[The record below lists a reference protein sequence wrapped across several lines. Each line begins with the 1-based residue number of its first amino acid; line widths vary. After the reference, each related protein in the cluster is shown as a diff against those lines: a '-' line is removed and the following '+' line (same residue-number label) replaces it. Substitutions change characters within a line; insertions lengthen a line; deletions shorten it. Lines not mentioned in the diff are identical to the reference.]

1 MRRTA
6 DVVEVAAGV
15 AVWATP
21 AGADVFSN
29 DAANLIVTV
38 IWIVGVTNAFNLLD
52 NMDGL
57 NLNVARYTDEE
68 IDAVAHLG
76 ELTASDNCYV
86 WISAR
91 ERGVGSGA
99 CGPDVSEPHRIRPGT
114 YTWSYRIR

>member
-1 MRRTA
+1 MRLLPLARQSSGNRT
-6 DVVEVAAGV
+6 GV
-15 AVWATP
+15 CWARLLDSQGNP
-21 AGADVFSN
+21 LLV
-29 DAANLIVTV
+29 
-38 IWIVGVTNAFNLLD
+38 LD